1 MEEPLRHRQTKGA
14 ATDMFYLT
22 PPRHIST
29 LPNRAVLTA
38 RQSLPVFP
46 DKRTISE
53 PVGMSHPDSCTVED
67 SDSLSLRRRGRAAP
81 VARSGRVDCV
91 QVESVSTDVFG
102 LPVFSQNDNI
112 LPSWRWSVK
121 TITALAANKLG
132 KFLAKDF
139 RRVFGPAHDDIAERL
154 GSLARSTIECL
165 ARSDALYHNF
175 EHTLQVTMVG
185 RDILHGMTLS
195 QRIEPTDY
203 SHLIVA
209 CLLHDIGY
217 MRGVLSGDTETEFVV
232 DESGKRITLPRGA
245 SDAALAPYHVDRS
258 KLFAFERLGNS
269 PTIDASRVA
278 AAIEMTRFPARLDRT
293 SANEGIEPKLVQAAD
308 LIGQLGDPMYSRKA
322 NALYSEFEEIGMNR
336 QLGYSS
342 PADIIDKYPAFF
354 WNSVSTH
361 IEDGIKYLNMTV
373 SGRQWIAN
381 LHHHILC
388 AEHAHRFMGPQR

>member
-1 MEEPLRHRQTKGA
+1 M
-14 ATDMFYLT
+14 
-22 PPRHIST
+22 
-29 LPNRAVLTA
+29 
-38 RQSLPVFP
+38 
-46 DKRTISE
+46 
-53 PVGMSHPDSCTVED
+53 
-67 SDSLSLRRRGRAAP
+67 
-81 VARSGRVDCV
+81 
-91 QVESVSTDVFG
+91 
-102 LPVFSQNDNI
+102 
-112 LPSWRWSVK
+112 K

-139 RRVFGPAHDDIAERL
+139 RRVFGPAHDDAAERL

-185 RDILHGMTLS
+185 RDILAGMTLS
-195 QRIEPTDY
+195 QRIEPADY

-232 DESGKRITLPRGA
+232 DGSGTKIALPRGA
-245 SDAALAPYHVDRS
+245 SDAALSPYHVDRS

-269 PTIDASRVA
+269 PTIDAARVA
-278 AAIEMTRFPARLDRT
+278 AAIEMTRFPSPPGR
-293 SANEGIEPKLVQAAD
+293 SASESLEPKLVQAAD

-322 NALYSEFEEIGMNR
+322 NALYCEFEEIGMNR

-342 PADIIDKYPAFF
+342 PADIIDKYPTFF
-354 WNSVSTH
+354 WDSVSTH
-361 IEDGIKYLNMTV
+361 IEDGIKYLDMTV

-388 AEHAHRFMGPQR
+388 AERAHRFMGPQR

>member
-1 MEEPLRHRQTKGA
+1 
-14 ATDMFYLT
+14 
-22 PPRHIST
+22 
-29 LPNRAVLTA
+29 
-38 RQSLPVFP
+38 
-46 DKRTISE
+46 
-53 PVGMSHPDSCTVED
+53 
-67 SDSLSLRRRGRAAP
+67 
-81 VARSGRVDCV
+81 
-91 QVESVSTDVFG
+91 
-102 LPVFSQNDNI
+102 
-112 LPSWRWSVK
+112 VK

-132 KFLAKDF
+132 KFLAKDV
-139 RRVFGPAHDDIAERL
+139 RRIFGPAQDDMAERL

-185 RDILHGMTLS
+185 RDILQGMTLS
-195 QRIEPTDY
+195 QRIEPADY

-217 MRGVLSGDTETEFVV
+217 MRGVLSGDTETEFVIN
-232 DESGKRITLPRGA
+232 DREEKITLPRGA
-245 SDAALAPYHVDRS
+245 SDAALSPYHVNRS
-258 KLFAFERLGNS
+258 KLFALERLGNS
-269 PTIDASRVA
+269 PTIDASRIV
-278 AAIEMTRFPARLDRT
+278 AAIEMTRFPARLDST
-293 SANEGIEPKLVQAAD
+293 ETDETLEPKLVQAAD

-322 NALYSEFEEIGMNR
+322 NALYCEFEEIGMNR

-354 WNSVSTH
+354 WNSVSAH

-388 AEHAHRFMGPQR
+388 AEHAHRFMGPQH